1 MIQLAQNV
9 KRINT
14 GIKVRDMLLD
24 YIKSETQKGNMIQSK
39 LDGRITVRS
48 EK

>member
-14 GIKVRDMLLD
+14 GIKVREMLLN
-24 YIKSETQKGNMIQSK
+24 YIKTETKKGKMIQSK
-39 LDGRITVRS
+39 LDGRITVRG
-48 EK
+48 ER